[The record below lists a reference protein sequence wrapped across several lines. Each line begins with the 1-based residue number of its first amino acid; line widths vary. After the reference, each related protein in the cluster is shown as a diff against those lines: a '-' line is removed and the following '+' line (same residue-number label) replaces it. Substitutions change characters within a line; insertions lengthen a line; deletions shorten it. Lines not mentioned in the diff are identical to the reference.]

1 MEYFEGEFDK
11 NIVESKN
18 IIQQIKMER
27 KTKKNNVQN
36 NVINKPDKLKIL
48 KTKLKNAKK
57 YLRYYKKE
65 TLLIFPNFKEKEQI
79 MIMKAALSSLQN
91 ELKWCQLFSFEEK
104 AEDDEEKTDDISRSL
119 LFLQHIE
126 KVQRD
131 DKERL
136 QQAFENAQQMLEIG
150 PEIIETIKD
159 NNNKLERINA
169 KVDLIDNDVERGKKI
184 TRVLRIR
191 NTAIGFICCW

>member
-1 MEYFEGEFDK
+1 MK
-11 NIVESKN
+11 
-18 IIQQIKMER
+18 
-27 KTKKNNVQN
+27 
-36 NVINKPDKLKIL
+36 
-48 KTKLKNAKK
+48 
-57 YLRYYKKE
+57 
-65 TLLIFPNFKEKEQI
+65 
-79 MIMKAALSSLQN
+79 MKAALSSLQN

-131 DKERL
+131 DKEIL

-159 NNNKLERINA
+159 NNNKLQCINA